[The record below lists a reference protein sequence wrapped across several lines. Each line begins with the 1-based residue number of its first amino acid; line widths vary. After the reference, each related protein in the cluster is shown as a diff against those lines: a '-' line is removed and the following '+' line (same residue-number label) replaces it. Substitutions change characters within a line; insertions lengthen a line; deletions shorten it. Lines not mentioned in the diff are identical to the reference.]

1 MAEIKFYG
9 DKFREL
15 VEARGYTLAEFYKK
29 HNLSR
34 FTIYQWISNK
44 RNPKRSGIEAIARA
58 LQCRIDEISNLTED
72 EDVWGNISQRIDNE
86 IDRDFV
92 YKQIIHELKRQS
104 HKTSQL
110 ELGNKLGISGSYI
123 SRLISGDA
131 RVEDFK
137 IGAFFN
143 LFPHMEI
150 SLNITID
157 DKTVSVGVKD
167 RLHRFIDALTDEQA
181 LDAEKL
187 LQEKFH
193 LNLEETK

>member
-1 MAEIKFYG
+1 M
-9 DKFREL
+9 
-15 VEARGYTLAEFYKK
+15 
-29 HNLSR
+29 
-34 FTIYQWISNK
+34 SNK
-44 RNPKRSGIEAIARA
+44 RNPKRSGIEAIAKA

-72 EDVWGNISQRIDNE
+72 EDILENISQRIDNE
-86 IDRDFV
+86 IDRSFI
-92 YKQIIHELKRQS
+92 YKQIIYELKRQS

-110 ELGNKLGISGSYI
+110 ELGNKLGISGSYV

-131 RVEDFK
+131 KVEDFK
-137 IGAFFN
+137 ISAFFN

-157 DKTVSVGVKD
+157 DKTVSVSVKD
-167 RLHRFIDALTDEQA
+167 RLHRFIDTLTDEQA

-193 LNLEETK
+193 LNLEKKR